1 MMTLPSLAALAIIV
15 YFAFLFLTLI
25 YRSRVMNGPW
35 LFLLRSFFPNWRF
48 FHRVGHVPVLFVRY
62 CDKTA
67 GWQPWQCLT
76 PRARRNLLQL
86 FHNPAI
92 NLALANQNLVD
103 HLSADIQALPD
114 DKDSRQLVTYKLVL
128 RLARYYLQP
137 ISMQQDISEFQIAL
151 QLIPPFEIETA
162 ALAAEST
169 ILTSP
174 AIAW

>member
-1 MMTLPSLAALAIIV
+1 MMTLHSLATLAIII
-15 YFAFLFLTLI
+15 YFVFLFFTLI
-25 YRSRVMNGPW
+25 YRSRIITGPW

-62 CDKTA
+62 TNQA
-67 GWQPWQCLT
+67 TGWQPWQALT
-76 PRARRNLLQL
+76 PRSKRNLLQL
-86 FHNPAI
+86 FHNPSI

-114 DKDSRQLVTYKLVL
+114 DKDSRQLVTYQLVL
-128 RLARYYLQP
+128 RLARHYLQP
-137 ISMQQDISEFQIAL
+137 ISIGQDIRQYQV
-151 QLIPPFEIETA
+151 QLRLVPPFEEATEDSA
-162 ALAAEST
+162 

>member
-1 MMTLPSLAALAIIV
+1 MFIQIIIK
-15 YFAFLFLTLI
+15 F
-25 YRSRVMNGPW
+25 
-35 LFLLRSFFPNWRF
+35 
-48 FHRVGHVPVLFVRY
+48 
-62 CDKTA
+62 K
-67 GWQPWQCLT
+67 
-76 PRARRNLLQL
+76 
-86 FHNPAI
+86 I
-92 NLALANQNLVD
+92 NLND
-103 HLSADIQALPD
+103 TFYQALPD